1 MPSDTYNRLL
11 NVTEAAERLS
21 VSASYL
27 NKLRVTGGGPPFV
40 KIGARVAYD
49 PADLVAWLA
58 GQKRTT
64 TGQAE
69 PADSASGE
77 VLQ

>member
-1 MPSDTYNRLL
+1 MDALTLL
-11 NVTEAAERLS
+11 STVEAAGRLG

-49 PADLVAWLA
+49 PADLATWLDA
-58 GQKRTT
+58 QKRTS
-64 TGQAE
+64 TGHA
-69 PADSASGE
+69 GE
-77 VLQ
+77 AAL

>member
-1 MPSDTYNRLL
+1 LLVTIGKAKMDTPRLL
-11 NVTEAAERLS
+11 STFEAAERLS

-49 PADLVAWLA
+49 PADLAAWLEA
-58 GQKRTT
+58 QKRRSTSDL
-64 TGQAE
+64 GGA
-69 PADSASGE
+69 AA
-77 VLQ
+77 

>member
-1 MPSDTYNRLL
+1 MQFDKLL
-11 NVTEAAERLS
+11 STVEAAGRLG
-21 VSASYL
+21 VSSSYL

>member
-1 MPSDTYNRLL
+1 MPSDTHNRIL

-27 NKLRVTGGGPPFV
+27 NKLRVTGGGPPFI

-49 PADLVAWLA
+49 PADLSDWLLA
-58 GQKRTT
+58 QKRTST
-64 TGQAE
+64 ADTGEA
-69 PADSASGE
+69 AR
-77 VLQ
+77 

>member
-1 MPSDTYNRLL
+1 MSNDARSSLM

-49 PADLVAWLA
+49 PLDLATWLNS
-58 GQKRTT
+58 QKRSTT
-64 TGQAE
+64 SSVG
-69 PADSASGE
+69 
-77 VLQ
+77 VLR